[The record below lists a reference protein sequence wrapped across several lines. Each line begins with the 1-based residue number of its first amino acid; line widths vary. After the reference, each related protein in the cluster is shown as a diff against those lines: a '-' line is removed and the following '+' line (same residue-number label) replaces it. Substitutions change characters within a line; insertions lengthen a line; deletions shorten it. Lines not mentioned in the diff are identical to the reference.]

1 MKVAAVICE
10 LNPFHNGHA
19 LLFRKLREEYGA
31 DYIIAVMS
39 GNYVQRGEP
48 AVFDK
53 YIRAEMALRGDGTAC
68 GPQPGGHADLVLELP
83 PLFAASSAKEFAA
96 AGVRLAVAAG
106 VADILGFGIE
116 APATLDTLQNY
127 AVRLSSADR
136 EQNAEL
142 QQLLSG
148 GLSYPAAL
156 SALLGAD
163 ALTPNN
169 ILAVEYLRTLAE
181 LGQPV
186 SAAAVLRQGDGY
198 HETNITDHD
207 LASASALR
215 ERIFRYRDPGKADRF
230 PYSAVPKNLHPFYRS
245 HLDEYSCVHP
255 DALSSLLAE
264 HLVLAAEDPENDLSL
279 FLDVS
284 SEIAG
289 RLCARAYYPM
299 SYTERITD
307 TKTRQYTY
315 SRISR
320 ALLHIALGMTRAEFE
335 ERKATGYIRYLRV
348 LGFRRGADPI
358 LHAIK
363 EQASVPLITKPADH
377 KELLQRDLHFDQI
390 YYSLQTARSGSAGI
404 RGELERSPVIVD

>member
-31 DYIIAVMS
+31 DYILAVMS

-53 YIRAEMALRGDGTAC
+53 YIRAEMAQRGDGISC
-68 GPQPGGHADLVLELP
+68 EPKPGGHADLVLELP
-83 PLFAASSAKEFAA
+83 PVFAASSAKEFAA
-96 AGVRLAVAAG
+96 VGVRLAVAAG
-106 VADILGFGIE
+106 VVHILGFGIE
-116 APATLDTLQNY
+116 APATLDTLQDY
-127 AVRLSSADR
+127 AVRLDNADR

-156 SALLGAD
+156 SSLLGAD

-181 LGQPV
+181 LGRPIE
-186 SAAAVLRQGDGY
+186 AAAVLRQGDGY

-215 ERIFRYRDPGKADRF
+215 ERIFRYRDPGKTDRF
-230 PYSAVPKNLHPFYRS
+230 PYSAVPKILHPFYRS
-245 HLDEYSCVHP
+245 LLDEYSCVHP
-255 DALSSLLAE
+255 DTLSSLLAE
-264 HLVLAAEDPENDLSL
+264 HLVLAAEDPENDLSR

-299 SYTERITD
+299 SYTERIAD

-320 ALLHIALGMTRAEFE
+320 ALLHIALGMTKAEFE
-335 ERKATGYIRYLRV
+335 EQKATGYIHYLRV
-348 LGFRRGADPI
+348 LGFRRGADPL

-363 EQASVPLITKPADH
+363 KHASVPIITKPADH
-377 KELLQRDLHFDQI
+377 KELLRRDLHFDQI
-390 YYSLQTARSGSAGI
+390 YYSLQTARSGPAGI